1 MGDRDLEREGRLSG
15 LSAALRT
22 ARIEEAERSQVVG
35 DLRDA
40 EMARLDLLREMLEP
54 VLAQVPPDVD
64 LFDTGMVPGEHP
76 RLFIDMIAFV
86 EMARDRRTYRFL
98 QDRRDGRVL
107 LAESDS
113 VGVMLSALTAY
124 IARRL
129 IEREKMLA
137 SLSAG
142 LSNGIAAHDDA
153 GSSAPV
159 VPDKPTS
166 RKAGAGVAWS
176 LRLLIDGL
184 GLVALGGLVWLGLHY
199 AQGRVPNW

>member
-40 EMARLDLLREMLEP
+40 EMARLDLLREMMEP
-54 VLAQVPPDVD
+54 VLAQIPPEVD

-76 RLFIDMIAFV
+76 RLFVDMIAFV

-113 VGVMLSALTAY
+113 VGVMLNALTAY

-137 SLSAG
+137 G
-142 LSNGIAAHDDA
+142 LASGPSTGIAAQDEV
-153 GSSAPV
+153 APPPPV
-159 VPDKPTS
+159 ADKGAP
-166 RKAGAGVAWS
+166 RKTGVGLAWT
-176 LRLLIDGL
+176 LRLLVDGL
-184 GLVALGGLVWLGLHY
+184 GLVALGGLVWLGVQY
-199 AQGRVPNW
+199 AQGRIPNW

>member
-86 EMARDRRTYRFL
+86 EMGRDRRTYRFL
-98 QDRRDGRVL
+98 QDRRDGRVV

-113 VGVMLSALTAY
+113 VGLMLSALTAY

-137 SLSAG
+137 GLTAG
-142 LSNGIAAHDDA
+142 LSNSVAAHDADA
-153 GSSAPV
+153 ASASV
-159 VPDKPTS
+159 ADKATP
-166 RKAGAGVAWS
+166 RKTGAGVAWA
-176 LRLLIDGL
+176 LRLLSDGL
-184 GLVALGGLVWLGLHY
+184 GLVALGGLVWLGVHY

>member
-1 MGDRDLEREGRLSG
+1 MGDRDLEGEGRMPS

-22 ARIEEAERSQVVG
+22 ARIEEAERSQVLG

-54 VLAQVPPDVD
+54 VLAQIPPEAD
-64 LFDTGMVPGEHP
+64 LFDTGIVPGEHP
-76 RLFIDMIAFV
+76 RLFVDMIAFV

-98 QDRRDGRVL
+98 QDRRDGRVV

-113 VGVMLSALTAY
+113 VAAMLRALTGY

-129 IEREKMLA
+129 VEREKMLA
-137 SLSAG
+137 GLAAG
-142 LSNGIAAHDDA
+142 LSTEIAPHDKA
-153 GSSAPV
+153 GLSTPV
-159 VPDKPTS
+159 ANKPPR
-166 RKAGAGVAWS
+166 RKAGAGFART
-176 LRLLIDGL
+176 LRFLVDGL
-184 GLVALGGLVWLGLHY
+184 GLVALGGLVWLGLQY

>member
-1 MGDRDLEREGRLSG
+1 MGDKHTEGEGRVSG

-22 ARIEEAERSQVVG
+22 ARIEEAERSQVLG

-40 EMARLDLLREMLEP
+40 EMARLDLLREMMEP
-54 VLAQVPPDVD
+54 VLAQIPPEAH
-64 LFDTGMVPGEHP
+64 LFDTGIVPGEHP

-98 QDRRDGRVL
+98 QDRRDGRVV
-107 LAESDS
+107 LAETDS
-113 VGVMLSALTAY
+113 VGTMLRALTAY

-129 IEREKMLA
+129 VEREKMLA
-137 SLSAG
+137 GLTDG
-142 LSNGIAAHDDA
+142 LSGGSAAH
-153 GSSAPV
+153 GKPEPSAPV
-159 VPDKPTS
+159 PE
-166 RKAGAGVAWS
+166 KAAPRRAAAGIART

-184 GLVALGGLVWLGLHY
+184 GLVALGGLVWLGLQY

>member
-1 MGDRDLEREGRLSG
+1 MEREGRLSG

-40 EMARLDLLREMLEP
+40 EMARLDLLREMMEP
-54 VLAQVPPDVD
+54 VLAQIPADVD
-64 LFDTGMVPGEHP
+64 LFDTGMVPGQHP

-113 VGVMLSALTAY
+113 VSVMLSALTAY

-137 SLSAG
+137 GLVAG
-142 LSNGIAAHDDA
+142 LSTGIAAHVDA
-153 GSSAPV
+153 GAPAPV
-159 VPDKPTS
+159 ADKVTP
-166 RKAGAGVAWS
+166 RKPRVGVGRA

-199 AQGRVPNW
+199 AQGRIPDW

>member
-1 MGDRDLEREGRLSG
+1 MGDRDLEREGRVSG

-40 EMARLDLLREMLEP
+40 EMARLDLLREMMEP
-54 VLAQVPPDVD
+54 VLAQIPPDVD

-86 EMARDRRTYRFL
+86 EMARDRRTYRFM

-113 VGVMLSALTAY
+113 VGTMLSALTAY

-137 SLSAG
+137 GLAAG
-142 LSNGIAAHDDA
+142 LSPRIATRDET
-153 GSSAPV
+153 GPSPPV
-159 VPDKPTS
+159 ADKASPP
-166 RKAGAGVAWS
+166 RARAGVARA

-199 AQGRVPNW
+199 AQGRVPDW

>member
-40 EMARLDLLREMLEP
+40 EMARLDLLREMMEP
-54 VLAQVPPDVD
+54 VLAQIPADVD
-64 LFDTGMVPGEHP
+64 LFDTGMVPGQHP

-113 VGVMLSALTAY
+113 VSVMLSALTAY

-137 SLSAG
+137 G
-142 LSNGIAAHDDA
+142 LTANMTTGTAAHVDA
-153 GSSAPV
+153 GAPAPV
-159 VPDKPTS
+159 ADKVTP
-166 RKAGAGVAWS
+166 RKPRVGVGRA

-199 AQGRVPNW
+199 AQGRIPDW